1 MIVQQSQDLI
11 QKITGWNQSVVES
24 KNATAYQDRY
34 EKLTVLANQLVPAF
48 NIFHLFVASE
58 IEYFISAVPY
68 IQEIE
73 SYVENLREQ
82 FRTETNWGMES
93 QVLTELQ
100 RKIQHLV
107 DSINKQA
114 SVAWA
119 AYIERNRPPIQMSLL
134 STLLVIPGF
143 NENVDQIRKLLE
155 NLENLK
161 RSLPKSKSEIDTVK
175 EISQMIM
182 QVWTKIGAGNIPDDV
197 QHFLKQAAS
206 SGGIT
211 LDAYTQSI
219 HDWLVQHQLTSHFC
233 IRTFSSLGG

>member
-11 QKITGWNQSVVES
+11 QKITGWNQYMAES

-34 EKLTVLANQLVPAF
+34 EKLTVLANQLVPTF
-48 NIFHLFVASE
+48 DIFRLFVAND
-58 IEYFISAVPY
+58 IEYFISVASY
-68 IQEIE
+68 INEIE
-73 SYVENLREQ
+73 SYIENLREQ
-82 FRTETNWGMES
+82 FRTQTNWGMES

-114 SVAWA
+114 MVAWSA
-119 AYIERNRPPIQMSLL
+119 FIEQNRPPIQTSLL

-143 NENVDQIRKLLE
+143 KENVMQIRTLID

-161 RSLPKSKSEIDTVK
+161 RSLPKSKAEIDLVK
-175 EISQMIM
+175 ESSQMIM
-182 QVWTKIGAGNIPDDV
+182 SVWTKIGAGDIPVDV

-211 LDAYTQSI
+211 LDSYTQSI
-219 HDWLVQHQLTSHFC
+219 HDWLVQHQLTSYFC
-233 IRTFSSLGG
+233 IRTF